1 MIDGLKEF
9 VVMIKD
15 FILSLING
23 LATLVESLAHISG
36 ISSQAAW
43 WMPSALF
50 SVMILS
56 LTIII
61 VLRVIGR

>member
-1 MIDGLKEF
+1 MIDALKEF

-15 FILSLING
+15 FLLSLING
-23 LATLVESLAHISG
+23 LAALVEALAHISG
-36 ISSQAAW
+36 ISSQASW

-61 VLRVIGR
+61 VLRIIGR

>member
-23 LATLVESLAHISG
+23 LATLVEAFAHISG
-36 ISSQAAW
+36 ISSQASW

-50 SVMILS
+50 SVMILA
-56 LTIII
+56 LTLII
-61 VLRVIGR
+61 VLRIVGR

>member
-23 LATLVESLAHISG
+23 LATLVEALAHISG
-36 ISSQAAW
+36 ISSQASW

-50 SVMILS
+50 SVMILA
-56 LTIII
+56 LTLII
-61 VLRVIGR
+61 VLRIVGR